1 MKLFLIWQAWV
12 TWWGG
17 HILQVVQVFWQGALS
32 APSCILSDLL
42 LLSLLSLAVASSS
55 HHRFFWVCSCSH
67 PTVCLNPFMLSSR
80 MLHGTE
86 KSLAHQT
93 DEADR
98 PGKEELLRGPPTS
111 FFSQPSALHLRIAKQ
126 LSLWDRKASGLWLGR
141 KFSVKVDTSMGNNPL
156 TFTSLI
162 STQNQLN

>member
-1 MKLFLIWQAWV
+1 M
-12 TWWGG
+12 GEG
-17 HILQVVQVFWQGALS
+17 HILQVVQVFWQEALP
-32 APSCILSDLL
+32 APSCILSERLFL
-42 LLSLLSLAVASSS
+42 PLLSLAVASLPITA
-55 HHRFFWVCSCSH
+55 F
-67 PTVCLNPFMLSSR
+67 LGLFMLASH
-80 MLHGTE
+80 MLPGTE

-98 PGKEELLRGPPTS
+98 PGEEELLRRPPTS

-141 KFSVKVDTSMGNNPL
+141 KFSVKVDTSMGYNPL
-156 TFTSLI
+156 AFTSHI